1 MNDEIKFNPG
11 DKVRV
16 VSRKLPKVIGLLIP
30 ESFNKK
36 PISVGD
42 ILVVNRVYEELNVFT
57 INGYPHIFLLPQW
70 VRKISL
76 SESDITKF
84 VKSLKEEI

>member
-16 VSRKLPKVIGLLIP
+16 ISRKLPKVMRILTP
-30 ESFNKK
+30 ELFNEK

-42 ILVVNRVYEELNVFT
+42 ILVVNRFYEELNVFT

-70 VRKISL
+70 VRKISS